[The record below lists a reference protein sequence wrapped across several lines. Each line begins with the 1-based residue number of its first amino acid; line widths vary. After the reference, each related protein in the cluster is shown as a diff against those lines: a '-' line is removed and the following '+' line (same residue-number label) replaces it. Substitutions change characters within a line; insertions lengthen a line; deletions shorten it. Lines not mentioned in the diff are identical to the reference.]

1 MEKLQS
7 NGFSL
12 ASMICGITAI
22 AFQGL
27 VGIELAIVALVMR
40 AIYRKKTGGLDN
52 MDTEVGYITGLIA
65 IIIYGVQL
73 VLTVVM
79 IILFM
84 SLTAGVIS
92 WSAIRELASYTY

>member
-22 AFQGL
+22 AFQGF

-40 AIYRKKTGGLDN
+40 TIYRKKTGGLDN

-73 VLTVVM
+73 VLTIVM
-79 IILFM
+79 IVLFM
-84 SLTAGVIS
+84 SLTAGVVS
-92 WSAIRELASYTY
+92 WAVIRELVSSTY